1 MNDKAVITAVEAK
14 EYSGTPEEVG
24 AELLVDALG
33 PTINAAMSSQT
44 PNQVMRMIAGM
55 TAGLAGLVAENYGPQ
70 AAAEMLTG
78 TANNVLNNAG
88 AFDTPH

>member
-1 MNDKAVITAVEAK
+1 MSTDDTNAPAAEKRYE
-14 EYSGTPEEVG
+14 GTPEEVG

-33 PTINAAMSSQT
+33 PTINAAMNAQT

-78 TANNVLNNAG
+78 TAANAMNNKG
-88 AFDTPH
+88 AFDVPH

>member
-1 MNDKAVITAVEAK
+1 MSTADQAEK
-14 EYSGTPEEVG
+14 KYEGTPEEVG
-24 AELLVDALG
+24 AELFMDALG

-55 TAGLAGLVAENYGPQ
+55 TAGMAGLVAENYGPQ

-78 TANNVLNNAG
+78 TAANVMNNKG
-88 AFDTPH
+88 AFEAPH